1 MKHSEN
7 KILSKCFQETN
18 IRIALCLVIILLF
31 FCQFFSENYQRKLD
45 LQRKFTYGFHNGC
58 AFDISE
64 ESANQ
69 LASHR
74 AVSSSGTMFIC
85 GQIIDSK
92 GQQLGAI
99 GEVDE
104 AFQQLEQLE
113 FLEGRYPVAEG
124 EIAVE
129 NALLDQLNIPYALGE
144 SISFQIAIDEN
155 TIVSRTYCL
164 TGILKTYTTNWKNEG
179 FSLCTAFVGSSSE
192 SILQQH
198 VFFVAEY
205 KEAAQMDELQQLIY
219 GTSNSCLAYNTYSYP
234 DEQWSLTGMIA
245 DGLLTIIA
253 SIISML
259 FLIAI
264 HISSY
269 RKQLYRIR
277 VLVSLGADKRKLI
290 HLLYG
295 QAFSSW
301 AGTFFIVA
309 LSCSIICIVL
319 KSFEGTEFQ
328 SQISILPYI
337 LSGTASLLVILIAKT
352 VQIALLD
359 KVSILPKGRDLTRFE
374 PTLSYHGLRRE
385 VSCLNDFCSIQHKRN
400 RRHFLLEAGLSLM
413 AITSLFICMYGI
425 SKSYRDYRAE
435 LNIVGYDYA
444 WMSSDTS
451 DGLFAS
457 DIIKIQNTSNIDK
470 VVYASCTTSYGDSR
484 ICLQYDNCSQDEYR
498 FMHNTRQN
506 YENDSAVCIELV
518 AVPEESAL
526 WDYYIMRYS
535 TDHESFRRGD
545 SVIVFLPELQEVS
558 KSFYTPVNTF
568 DLNPSTKSLPAY
580 RSQLEPGDTVAVII
594 GDKEVKLTCD
604 NMIYRFPS
612 HSQTTMD
619 FLTPGSILVS
629 EALYCSLLSMDEIR
643 YNYVFAVGNNNLSYD
658 IGDKLMSYIASGR
671 GVSFT
676 NNRIQTE
683 TLRNSFLADVSAL
696 SIIAILTCVLTLL
709 ILYRNKTY
717 LYAVENARISLLTS
731 MGCPRKI
738 IAKMYSSKLE
748 PWVLP
753 FAILLNGISVLTIAY
768 RNYSLFVPAGGLLAR
783 WKMICSYAFNY
794 FPWIIL
800 IVPQLGFLFLLICLS
815 GTVIYKNVV
824 KKE

>member
-1 MKHSEN
+1 MKHNEK
-7 KILSKCFQETN
+7 KILLKCFQEKN

-45 LQRKFTYGFHNGC
+45 LQRKYTYGFHNGC

-64 ESANQ
+64 GSANQ
-69 LASHR
+69 LSSHR

-99 GEVDE
+99 GQVDE

-113 FLEGRYPVAEG
+113 FLEGRYPVTET

-179 FSLCTAFVGSSSE
+179 FSLCTAFVGGSSDP
-192 SILQQH
+192 ILQQH

-205 KEAAQMDELQQLIY
+205 KDAAQMDELRQITY
-219 GTSNSCLAYNTYSYP
+219 GTANSCLAYNIYSYP
-234 DEQWSLTGMIA
+234 NDHWSLTGMIA

-269 RKQLYRIR
+269 RKQLYRMR
-277 VLVSLGADKRKLI
+277 VLVSLGADRRKLI
-290 HLLYG
+290 QLLYG

-301 AGTFFIVA
+301 AGTFFIVTFG
-309 LSCSIICIVL
+309 CSIICIVL
-319 KSFEGTEFQ
+319 KCFEGAEYQ
-328 SQISILPYI
+328 SQISVLPYI
-337 LSGTASLLVILIAKT
+337 LSGTISLLMILIAKT
-352 VQIALLD
+352 VQIALLN
-359 KVSILPKGRDLTRFE
+359 KVSILPKGRDLTRLE
-374 PTLSYHGLRRE
+374 TTPSHHGSRRE

-425 SKSYRDYRAE
+425 SKSYRDYRTE

-451 DGLFAS
+451 GGLFAS

-470 VVYASCTTSYGDSR
+470 VVYAACATSYSDSR
-484 ICLQYDNCSQDEYR
+484 ICMEYDNCSQDEYR

-526 WDYYIMRYS
+526 WDYYIARYS
-535 TDHESFRRGD
+535 TDPESFRRGD

-558 KSFYTPVNTF
+558 KSFYTAVNTF
-568 DLNPSTKSLPAY
+568 DLNPATKSLPTY
-580 RSQLEPGDTVAVII
+580 RSQLEPGDTVTVIV
-594 GDKEVKLTCD
+594 GDKEVRLTCD

-612 HSQTTMD
+612 HAQTTMD

-629 EALYCSLLSMDEIR
+629 ESLYCSLLSMDEIR

-658 IGDKLMSYIASGR
+658 VGDKLMSYIASGR

-683 TLRNSFLADVSAL
+683 TIRNSFLTSVSAL
-696 SIIAILTCVLTLL
+696 SIVAILTCVLTLL
-709 ILYRNKTY
+709 ILYRNETY
-717 LYAVENARISLLTS
+717 LYAVEEARISLLSS
-731 MGCPRKI
+731 MGCPREI
-738 IAKMYSSKLE
+738 IARIYSSKLE
-748 PWVLP
+748 LWALP
-753 FAILLNGISVLTIAY
+753 FAILLNVISVLTIAY
-768 RNYSLFVPAGGLLAR
+768 RDYSLFVPGGAFLAR
-783 WKMICSYAFNY
+783 WEMICSYAFND

-800 IVPQLGFLFLLICLS
+800 ILPQLGFWFLLTSLS
-815 GTVIYKNVV
+815 GTVIYKNIM
-824 KKE
+824 KRD